1 MSTKDRILAVA
12 REMIAEGGYHA
23 TTTAA
28 LAARAGISEGTIYR
42 HFKSKED
49 ILVRILEDLND
60 NYSRFLLELRSKI
73 DGGPGTIETM
83 VEEHSRFVEQHVDG
97 MRIVLSSYAYLDP
110 SKQSMTSVIKR
121 MSTFF
126 QEHLERAAEDGI
138 IDDGPAEKNAMLMVT
153 LLLGLMRL
161 KLYWP
166 EIGNLAEDAV
176 TFCRR
181 SLGTGTQGS

>member
-1 MSTKDRILAVA
+1 MNTKDRILDMA
-12 REMIAEGGYHA
+12 RSMIAEGGYHA

-28 LAARAGISEGTIYR
+28 LAAKANISEGTIYR

-60 NYSRFLLELRSKI
+60 SYSRFLLDLRSKA

-83 VEEHSRFVEQHVDG
+83 VKEHSRFVEQNIDA

-121 MSTFF
+121 MSVFF
-126 QEHLERAAEDGI
+126 EEHLERAAEDGI
-138 IDDGPAEKNAMLMVT
+138 IDKGPNKENAMLMVT
-153 LLLGLMRL
+153 LLLGIMRL

-166 EIGNLAEDAV
+166 EIGNLSDQAV
-176 TFCRR
+176 DFCRR
-181 SLGTGTQGS
+181 SLGSGENNS

>member
-1 MSTKDRILAVA
+1 MNTKDRILDVA
-12 REMIAEGGYHA
+12 REMIADGGYHA

-60 NYSRFLLELRSKI
+60 NYSRFLLELRSKT
-73 DGGPGTIETM
+73 DGGPGTIEVM
-83 VEEHSRFVEQHVDG
+83 VEEHSRFVEQHVDA
-97 MRIVLSSYAYLDP
+97 MRIVLSSYAHLDP

-121 MSTFF
+121 MSSFF
-126 QEHLERAAEDGI
+126 QEHLERAMEDGI
-138 IDDGPAEKNAMLMVT
+138 IDQVPAQENALLMVT

-166 EIGNLAEDAV
+166 EIGKLTDSAV

-181 SLGTGTQGS
+181 SLGSGENGS